1 MTARGLITTPF
12 DVKPFQVSLSTPGQQ
27 RQQQQPPIRPHPTS
41 ACSTSYPAN
50 PPDDNKTNP
59 ITGLVIH
66 PAGALAS
73 RPPFPLFTAV
83 RASATSLNNDWY
95 ETNLPDPT
103 LANSATAATSR
114 LLPKWVKKISAAT
127 ARSVPRTRAL
137 EGLDPDSSSDSDL
150 DLDMD
155 SGPDGYGSSDAPVED
170 HESSIMVCPERYGLA
185 GLAQSPGGGCTAV
198 LAARYDTAHP
208 CRRPVFRVLF
218 GRGYGGFSATT
229 TTTTTK
235 NSGAA
240 TTASEGVEKGT
251 LTAEGRVWED
261 MYSKSSAAKHHHHHH
276 HHQGPESAAQGTNGT
291 SPSSHLR
298 ALFAPLLE
306 RQTCVFCDQR
316 LEGDGFEATCPDG
329 HVFGTFPPCTSL
341 FPFLLPC
348 PLFHDSHFSQ
358 ITEKEREREREKR
371 LTHNVP
377 AICTSSGLAILAPGI
392 SRVCAVCGRRS
403 LTDRQLRRAARDVT
417 APPVDSSSFWC
428 SDVCGSCGGKFIA

>member
-12 DVKPFQVSLSTPGQQ
+12 DVKPFQVSLSTPRQQ
-27 RQQQQPPIRPHPTS
+27 QQQQQQQPPIRPHPTS
-41 ACSTSYPAN
+41 DCSTSYPAN

-95 ETNLPDPT
+95 ETNLPDPA
-103 LANSATAATSR
+103 LATSATAATAATSR
-114 LLPKWVKKISAAT
+114 ILPKWVKKISAAT

-137 EGLDPDSSSDSDL
+137 EGLDPDSSSDSDS
-150 DLDMD
+150 DSDSDMGL
-155 SGPDGYGSSDAPVED
+155 GPDGYGGSDDAPVED

-198 LAARYDTAHP
+198 LGARYDTAHP

-218 GRGYGGFSATT
+218 GRGYSGSPDVATT
-229 TTTTTK
+229 TTAVQNNT
-235 NSGAA
+235 AA
-240 TTASEGVEKGT
+240 AAASATSEGVEKGT

-261 MYSKSSAAKHHHHHH
+261 MYSKSSTAKHHHHHH
-276 HHQGPESAAQGTNGT
+276 HGQESAAQAANGNGDGT
-291 SPSSHLR
+291 SPSSRLR

-316 LEGDGFEATCPDG
+316 LDGDGFEATCPDG

-358 ITEKEREREREKR
+358 ITEKKRERERERK
-371 LTHNVP
+371 
-377 AICTSSGLAILAPGI
+377 G
-392 SRVCAVCGRRS
+392 
-403 LTDRQLRRAARDVT
+403 
-417 APPVDSSSFWC
+417 
-428 SDVCGSCGGKFIA
+428 